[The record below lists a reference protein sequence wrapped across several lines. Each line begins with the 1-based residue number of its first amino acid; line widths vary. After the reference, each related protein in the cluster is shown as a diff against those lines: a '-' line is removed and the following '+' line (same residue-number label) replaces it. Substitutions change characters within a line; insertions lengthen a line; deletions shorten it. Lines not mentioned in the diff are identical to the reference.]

1 MRELV
6 VDADGHVCEPPE
18 LWTRGL
24 PASLRERGIR
34 LRWNAETGFDEAW
47 VEDWCITDRGLVGLG
62 NAGTPFVDLGQ
73 GRRYADGNPAGFG
86 ARERLRVLDE
96 EGIDAAVLY
105 PGLALSLPAI
115 HDPALA
121 VASCRVYNDWIAE
134 FCATDRR
141 RLFGV
146 AALPLQDPRAATE
159 EARRAVTSLGLRG
172 VFCRPNPLN
181 GSLRQLHD
189 DAFDPVWSM
198 LEDLDVPLGFHPAG
212 LWDMPGT
219 SRAMAGL
226 MAPGTHHAL
235 ILFFDDYLTLAN
247 LVYAGVL
254 ERHPRLRVAVL
265 ECGGGW
271 IAHWM
276 DRLDEFVESYGWQ
289 LGHLRM
295 KPSEYVRR
303 QVWVSFDPGEHTMGA
318 LTAFLPSERMLWAS
332 DFPHSDAKYPGVVAE
347 LREHAAD
354 MTAAARA
361 DLLGASAV
369 RLYALPLGA

>member
-1 MRELV
+1 M
-6 VDADGHVCEPPE
+6 DGH
-18 LWTRGL
+18 
-24 PASLRERGIR
+24 
-34 LRWNAETGFDEAW
+34 
-47 VEDWCITDRGLVGLG
+47 
-62 NAGTPFVDLGQ
+62 
-73 GRRYADGNPAGFG
+73 PAGFDP
-86 ARERLRVLDE
+86 RERRAVLDA

-134 FCATDRR
+134 FCSADRR

-146 AALPLQDPRAATE
+146 AALPLQDPAAAVA
-159 EARRAVTSLGLRG
+159 EARRAVRELGLRG

-181 GSLRQLHD
+181 ETLRQLHD
-189 DAFDPVWSM
+189 DAFEPVWAA
-198 LEDLDVPLGFHPAG
+198 LAELDVPLTFHPAG

-219 SRAMAGL
+219 SRSMAGL

-235 ILFFDDYLTLAN
+235 ILFFDNYLTLAN

-254 ERHPRLRVAVL
+254 ERHPRLRVGVL

-289 LGHLRM
+289 LSHLRL

-303 QVWVSFDPGEHTMGA
+303 QAWISFDPGEHTMGP
-318 LTAFLPSERMLWAS
+318 LTRFLPADHMIWAS

-347 LREHAAD
+347 LREHTAD
-354 MTAAARA
+354 MTPAARA
-361 DLLGASAV
+361 DLFGASAL
-369 RLYALPLGA
+369 RLYGLPAPA